1 MEGGI
6 IGILI
11 WSACGIL
18 LAVLGVC
25 AFFAKKE
32 VGFWA
37 NVKPI
42 AVTDVRGYNR
52 AVGKLFIIGGLAFIL
67 LGLPMLKGQNTAG
80 IVLSMLG
87 IVFGSLAMMIVYT
100 VGIEGKYRK
109 K

>member
-1 MEGGI
+1 MSGGI
-6 IGILI
+6 FAFGV

-18 LAVLGVC
+18 LAFLGIY

-32 VGFWA
+32 IGFWA
-37 NVKPI
+37 NAKPV

-52 AVGKLFIIGGLAFIL
+52 AVGKLFIAGGVVFIL
-67 LGLPMLKGQNTAG
+67 LGLPLLKGQNTAG
-80 IVLSMLG
+80 ILLSMLG

-100 VGIEGKYRK
+100 VGIESKYRK

>member
-1 MEGGI
+1 M
-6 IGILI
+6 
-11 WSACGIL
+11 
-18 LAVLGVC
+18 
-25 AFFAKKE
+25 
-32 VGFWA
+32 
-37 NVKPI
+37 
-42 AVTDVRGYNR
+42 
-52 AVGKLFIIGGLAFIL
+52 GKLFIIGGLAFIL

>member
-1 MEGGI
+1 MTGSIVGF
-6 IGILI
+6 LV

-87 IVFGSLAMMIVYT
+87 IVFGSRAMMIVYT